1 MMDVETRRK
10 FGALLARVTV
20 GAVLAYSG
28 VIKLMAPAEEFAFA
42 IESYRVVG
50 PGLGLLTAQ
59 VLPWLELYAGVLLL
73 AGVFTRWM
81 SLAVMAMLFAF
92 ELLLAQAMIRGLDIA
107 SCGCFGAASGTPPQ
121 EFVQNLGLI
130 AMAWV
135 AFKFPGAFSADA
147 YFSEPSRGEA
157 AGEK

>member
-1 MMDVETRRK
+1 MMDRETGRK

-20 GAVLAYSG
+20 GAVFAYSG
-28 VIKLMAPAEEFAFA
+28 VIKLLAPAEEFAFA
-42 IESYRVVG
+42 IESYQLVG

-92 ELLLAQAMIRGLDIA
+92 EIILAQALVRGLDIA

-121 EFVQNLGLI
+121 EFLQNLGLFFL
-130 AMAWV
+130 AWV

-147 YFSEPSRGEA
+147 YFSAPGEG
-157 AGEK
+157 AGAK